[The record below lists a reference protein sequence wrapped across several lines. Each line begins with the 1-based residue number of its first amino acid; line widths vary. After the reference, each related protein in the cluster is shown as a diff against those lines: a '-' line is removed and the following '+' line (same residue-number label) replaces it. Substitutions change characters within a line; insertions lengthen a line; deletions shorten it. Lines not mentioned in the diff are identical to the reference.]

1 MKILGISCHYHDSA
15 AALIIDGIPVAMAQE
30 ERFSRIK
37 HDSGFPTKAIDFVL
51 KKGKCDSV
59 DYVVF
64 YEKPFVKF
72 ERFVYSA
79 VSFFP
84 YTHGQFRRGMALYLK
99 EKLWVKAEIKEK
111 LHVRDEQ
118 VLFVPHHLSHASS
131 SYYCSPFK
139 ESAILTVDGVGEW
152 TTTSIGHGD
161 GKNLSLLQE
170 IRYPHSIG
178 LLYSVF
184 TAFLGFKVNDGEYKV
199 MGLAPYGKPIYVDQ
213 ILKLIDIKEDGSFR
227 LDLSYFSF
235 HTSTTSSYNQKFLD
249 LFGDPRNPKLGHK
262 FDGRHA
268 DIAASIQKVTENIL
282 INLANTAYELTK
294 SKNLSF
300 AGGVALNSVANYKLL
315 QNTPFENIY
324 VQPSAGDAGGSLGA
338 ALYAYHH
345 FLNNERNFV
354 MEHSYYGSD
363 YSNEEVEKYLTDN
376 NISFKK
382 FEQDDILPAVA
393 QKIADGKVIGY
404 FQGRSEWG
412 PRALGNRSILA
423 DARRAEM
430 LKTVNLKIKFRES
443 FRPFAPSVLAEDAQK
458 FFELPPDHY
467 PSQFMLYVCPVKEK
481 IREQNLLPA
490 ITHVDG
496 SARPQVVFEA
506 VNKRYYTL
514 LKEFKKITGIGC
526 FLNTSFNLSDEP
538 IVESPEDAY
547 KSFCKSNM
555 DVLVLNDYM
564 VMKDVKHE

>member
-15 AALIIDGIPVAMAQE
+15 AALIIDGVPVAMAQE

-37 HDSGFPTKAIDFVL
+37 HDSAFPKKAIDFVM
-51 KKGKCDSV
+51 KRGNCDSV

-64 YEKPFVKF
+64 YEKPFEKF
-72 ERFVYSA
+72 ERFAYSV

-84 YTHGQFRRGMALYLK
+84 FTYGQFRRGMAVYLK
-99 EKLWVKAEIKEK
+99 DKLWVKAELKEN
-111 LHVRDEQ
+111 LHVRDDQ

-131 SYYCSPFK
+131 SYYCSPFQ

-152 TTTSIGHGD
+152 TTTSIGRGE
-161 GKNLSLLQE
+161 GNKIILLQE
-170 IRYPHSIG
+170 IRYPHSLG

-199 MGLAPYGKPIYVDQ
+199 MGLAPYGKPIYVDK
-213 ILKLIDIKEDGSFR
+213 ILKLIDVKDDGSFR

-235 HTSTTSSYNQKFLD
+235 HTSTTRSFNQKFLN
-249 LFGDPRNPKLGHK
+249 LFGVPRDPQLGHK
-262 FDGRHA
+262 FDQHHA
-268 DIAASIQKVTENIL
+268 DIAASIQKVTEDIL
-282 INLANTAYELTK
+282 IKLANTAYELTK

-315 QNTPFENIY
+315 QNTPFENIF

-338 ALYAYHH
+338 AQYVYHH
-345 FLNNERNFV
+345 FLNNDRKFV
-354 MEHSYYGSD
+354 MEHSYYGSE
-363 YSNEEVEKYLTDN
+363 YSNEEVEKFLTDN
-376 NISFKK
+376 KIPFTKYCNDK
-382 FEQDDILPAVA
+382 ILPEIA
-393 QKIADGKVIGY
+393 KIIADGKVIGY

-443 FRPFAPSVLAEDAQK
+443 FRPFAPSVLAEDAQDL
-458 FFELPPDHY
+458 FELPRDHY
-467 PSQFMLYVCPVKEK
+467 PSRFMLYVCPVKEEVRK
-481 IREQNLLPA
+481 QNLLPA

-496 SARPQVVFEA
+496 SARPQIVFER
-506 VNKRYYTL
+506 VNKRYYSL
-514 LKEFKKITGIGC
+514 LKEFKNITGIGC

-547 KSFCKSNM
+547 KSFSKSNM
-555 DVLVLNDYM
+555 DILVLNDYM
-564 VMKDVKHE
+564 VTKDGKQ